1 MKLTLLCAFGAGYV
15 LGSRAGRDRYEQIR
29 ELARDAGQR
38 LEESGVRELLED
50 YGGRLETYAARPQR
64 SRSAT

>member
-15 LGSRAGRDRYEQIR
+15 LGTKAGRDRYDQIR
-29 ELARDAGQR
+29 ELARDASQR
-38 LEESGVRELLED
+38 LEESGVRQLLED

-64 SRSAT
+64 SRSVT

>member
-15 LGSRAGRDRYEQIR
+15 LGSRAGRDRYDQIR
-29 ELARDAGQR
+29 GLARDASQR
-38 LEESGVRELLED
+38 LEESGVRQLLED
-50 YGGRLETYAARPQR
+50 YGGRLETYAARPQQ

>member
-1 MKLTLLCAFGAGYV
+1 MKLTLLCAFGIGYV
-15 LGSRAGRDRYEQIR
+15 LGTRAGRDRYDQIR
-29 ELARDAGQR
+29 ELARDASQR
-38 LEESGVRELLED
+38 LDESGVRQLLED

>member
-29 ELARDAGQR
+29 ELARDASQR
-38 LEESGVRELLED
+38 LEESGVRQLLED

-64 SRSAT
+64 SRPAT

>member
-15 LGSRAGRDRYEQIR
+15 LGTRAGRDRYEQMR
-29 ELARDAGQR
+29 ELAHDASQR
-38 LEESGVRELLED
+38 LEESGVRQLLED

-64 SRSAT
+64 TRSAS

>member
-29 ELARDAGQR
+29 EAARDAGQR
-38 LEESGVRELLED
+38 LEESGLRQLLED
-50 YGGRLETYAARPQR
+50 YGGRLETYAARPR